1 MFNAWLK
8 AFCCS
13 IGILLIF
20 GSCDMSK
27 GKKKFPD
34 TPDYTLSDPKIL
46 RLPTDLDEI
55 SGIAYYSKDTSV
67 FAIIDED
74 GILFKIPLKDPR
86 KVRKWTFDKKRD
98 YEDLVLIDSTFY
110 VLISKGDVLRL
121 KFNGDSIQ
129 TEKSDFSDA
138 DKTTMEFESLFA
150 LNDSTLVMICKECEQ
165 DDKEIVSSYTFH
177 ISDSAGT
184 YKDFIRFSTIELNAK
199 QNLKGKL
206 KMSAATLHPLT
217 GDIYMISSIQ
227 NVLYV
232 TDKDGNYK
240 ASYELNP
247 IIYKQPEGIAF
258 TPEGHMIISNEFAD
272 EGFGELL
279 LFKNNRK
286 R

>member
-1 MFNAWLK
+1 MFKPEYKLACWL
-8 AFCCS
+8 
-13 IGILLIF
+13 IGIIAAF
-20 GSCDMSK
+20 GSCDMTK

-46 RLPTDLDEI
+46 RLPQELDEI
-55 SGIAYYSKDTSV
+55 SGIVYYPKDTSV

-74 GILFKIPLKDPR
+74 GLLFKISLKDPK
-86 KVRKWTFDKKRD
+86 KVRKWVFDKKRD

-110 VLISKGDVLRL
+110 VLISKGDILSL
-121 KFNGDSIQ
+121 KFQGDSIQ

-138 DKTTMEFESLFA
+138 GKTTMEFESLFA

-165 DDKEIVSSYTFH
+165 DDKEIVSSYTYH
-177 ISDSAGT
+177 LSDSVGT
-184 YKDFIRFSTIELNAK
+184 YKEYIRFSTIDLNAK

-206 KMSAATLHPLT
+206 KMSAAERHPIT

-232 TDKDGNYK
+232 ADAEGNYK

-247 IIYKQPEGIAF
+247 VIYKQPEGLAF

-286 R
+286 